1 MSFVT
6 PACVPL
12 LRRVVLLLGAC
23 LALAACNAAAPP
35 PATRPPVEP
44 ALYSS
49 LAAAGATIDAEGAR
63 QMISLYRGNRGLAPL
78 ELDDSLQSVAQ
89 RQAQDMAR
97 RGDLS
102 ARGAL
107 GARLRE
113 AGLTRKAAIENV
125 SAGYHTLAEAFS
137 GWRDS
142 APHNA
147 RMLDER
153 VKRMG
158 IATAYAPAAKYKV
171 YWALV
176 LTD

>member
-1 MSFVT
+1 MSFVADARRGALFLV
-6 PACVPL
+6 ACF
-12 LRRVVLLLGAC
+12 
-23 LALAACNAAAPP
+23 ALAACNAAAPP
-35 PATRPPVEP
+35 PAPPAPVEP

-49 LAAAGATIDAEGAR
+49 LAAPGAVIDSDGAR
-63 QMISLYRGNRGLAPL
+63 RMISLYRGNRGLAPL
-78 ELDDSLQSVAQ
+78 ELDEALQSIAR

-97 RGDLS
+97 RGDLA
-102 ARGAL
+102 ARGVL
-107 GARLRE
+107 GKRLRD
-113 AGLTRKAAIENV
+113 AGLTRPTAIENV

-147 RMLDER
+147 RMLDNR

-158 IATAYAPAAKYKV
+158 IATAYAPGAKYKV

>member
-1 MSFVT
+1 MVFGL
-6 PACVPL
+6 PIAGRGAL
-12 LRRVVLLLGAC
+12 LFLVASV
-23 LALAACNAAAPP
+23 ALAGCNAAPP
-35 PATRPPVEP
+35 PAPQAPVEP
-44 ALYSS
+44 AMYTS
-49 LAAAGATIDAEGAR
+49 LAAPGAMIDADGAR
-63 QMISLYRGNRGLAPL
+63 QMISLYRSNHGLTPL
-78 ELDDSLQSVAQ
+78 ELDASLQSVAE

-97 RGDLS
+97 HGDLS

-107 GARLRE
+107 KARLSD
-113 AGLTRKAAIENV
+113 AGMTRTTAVENV

-147 RMLDER
+147 RMLDKR

-158 IATAYAPAAKYKV
+158 IATAYAPSAKYKV